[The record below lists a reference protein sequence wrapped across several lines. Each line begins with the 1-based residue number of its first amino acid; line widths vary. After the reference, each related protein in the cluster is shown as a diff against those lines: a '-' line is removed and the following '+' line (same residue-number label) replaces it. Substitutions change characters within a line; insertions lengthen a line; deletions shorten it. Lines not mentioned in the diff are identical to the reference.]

1 MHVPF
6 DDPVQ
11 RCLDQAATD
20 LALAVEVRERYA
32 HQPCFHA

>member
-20 LALAVEVRERYA
+20 LALAVEVRER
-32 HQPCFHA
+32 